1 MRPVDPRLLR
11 LAAPAR
17 RYLALTVLLGMAVT
31 GLVVAQAWAVAD
43 VVSATRGPGAESTG
57 VRTALTVLL
66 VVVLARAACAGA
78 QEWAGHRAATSVQQH
93 LRRAVL
99 RHSYALGRRAGDSA
113 AARATLLTRGLDAV
127 EPYLA
132 RFAPQA
138 VLACL
143 VPLVVLVQIAW
154 IDWLSAVVI
163 GLTLPLI
170 PVFMVLVGKHTR
182 DRTSR
187 QWRTLSVL
195 AGHFVDVVQGLPT
208 LKVFGRA
215 RAQADTLRKVG
226 DDHRR
231 ATERTL
237 RAAFLSS
244 FVLELAATLSVAVV
258 AVGVGLRLLD
268 GRLDLRTALVVLIL
282 APEAYLPV
290 RAVGTAFHASAEG
303 VAVLNQTFDLLAE
316 QPAARGDERPRAHG
330 AVVLV
335 AAAAG
340 VRGGGDRGSWR
351 LPPTSLAVRAGDRV
365 AVVGPSGSGKSTL
378 VDLALGVAAPDAGRL
393 LVDGTDVAR
402 LDPAGWRARVAW
414 LPQRPVLVAGTVA
427 DNVRLG
433 EPDADDEEVRR
444 ALHAAG
450 ASFVERLPLGPATV
464 LGEQGAGLSAGE
476 RQRVAVARLL
486 LRIERRDPALV
497 LLDEPTAHLDG
508 ATETWVT
515 TAIDAACA
523 SRTTLLVTHRPAAA
537 AWVDRV
543 LQLGPAVPPAA
554 LQVPA

>member
-1 MRPVDPRLLR
+1 
-11 LAAPAR
+11 
-17 RYLALTVLLGMAVT
+17 
-31 GLVVAQAWAVAD
+31 
-43 VVSATRGPGAESTG
+43 
-57 VRTALTVLL
+57 
-66 VVVLARAACAGA
+66 
-78 QEWAGHRAATSVQQH
+78 
-93 LRRAVL
+93 
-99 RHSYALGRRAGDSA
+99 
-113 AARATLLTRGLDAV
+113 
-127 EPYLA
+127 
-132 RFAPQA
+132 
-138 VLACL
+138 
-143 VPLVVLVQIAW
+143 
-154 IDWLSAVVI
+154 
-163 GLTLPLI
+163 
-170 PVFMVLVGKHTR
+170 
-182 DRTSR
+182 
-187 QWRTLSVL
+187 
-195 AGHFVDVVQGLPT
+195 
-208 LKVFGRA
+208 
-215 RAQADTLRKVG
+215 
-226 DDHRR
+226 
-231 ATERTL
+231 L

-244 FVLELAATLSVAVV
+244 FVLELVATLSVAVV

-316 QPAARGDERPRAHG
+316 QPPARGDERSRAHG

-335 AAAAG
+335 AAAVG
-340 VRGGGDRGSWR
+340 VRGDDRGWR

-378 VDLALGVAAPDAGRL
+378 VDLALGVATPDTGRL

-433 EPDADDEEVRR
+433 EPGADDEEVRR

-450 ASFVERLPLGPATV
+450 ASFVERLPLGAATV

-486 LRIERRDPALV
+486 LRIGRRDPALV

-508 ATETWVT
+508 ATEQWVT
-515 TAIDAACA
+515 AALDAACA
-523 SRTTLLVTHRPAAA
+523 GRTTLLVTHRPAAA
-537 AWVDRV
+537 AWVDR
-543 LQLGPAVPPAA
+543 LLHLGSGAVPAA

>member
-17 RYLALTVLLGMAVT
+17 RYLATTVLLGMAVAS
-31 GLVVAQAWAVAD
+31 LVVAQAWAVAD

-57 VRTALTVLL
+57 VRTGLTVLL

-78 QEWAGHRAATSVQQH
+78 QEWAGHRAAARVQQH

-154 IDWLSAVVI
+154 IDWVSALVI

-215 RAQADTLRKVG
+215 RAQADTLRRVG

-316 QPAARGDERPRAHG
+316 QPAARGHEPSRADG
-330 AVVLV
+330 AVALV
-335 AAAAG
+335 AAGAG
-340 VRGGGDRGSWR
+340 GRGDDRGWR

-378 VDLALGVAAPDAGRL
+378 VDLALGVATPDAGRL

-402 LDPAGWRARVAW
+402 LEPAGWRARVAW

-433 EPDADDEEVRR
+433 EPGADDEEVRR

-450 ASFVERLPLGPATV
+450 ASFVERLPLGADTV

-486 LRIERRDPALV
+486 LRIGRRDPALV
-497 LLDEPTAHLDG
+497 LLDEPTSHLDG
-508 ATETWVT
+508 ATEQWVT
-515 TAIDAACA
+515 AALDAACA
-523 SRTTLLVTHRPAAA
+523 GRTTLLVTHRPAAA
-537 AWVDRV
+537 VWVDR
-543 LQLGPAVPPAA
+543 LLHLGSGGVRAPA